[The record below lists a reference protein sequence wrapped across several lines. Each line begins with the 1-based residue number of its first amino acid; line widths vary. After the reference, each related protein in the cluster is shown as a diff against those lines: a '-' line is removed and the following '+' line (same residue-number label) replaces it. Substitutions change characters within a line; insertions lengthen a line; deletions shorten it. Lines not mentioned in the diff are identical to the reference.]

1 LICVK
6 SAVTA
11 ESTQGFITPERRAR
25 ITEALVRVMAR
36 HEERP
41 LGLFWLE
48 RYVELLGLT
57 ANALDTAVLERL
69 ERLRAFAGAS
79 RRTTMEKLDPDNLPD
94 PYPKDPKDWPP
105 GLPKPVYR
113 VMDRGTGL
121 LEIKTLE
128 TALRQIRARKP

>member
-1 LICVK
+1 
-6 SAVTA
+6 
-11 ESTQGFITPERRAR
+11 
-25 ITEALVRVMAR
+25 MAR

-57 ANALDTAVLERL
+57 ANASQAAVLERL

-79 RRTTMEKLDPDNLPD
+79 RRTTVEKLDL
-94 PYPKDPKDWPP
+94 DWP
-105 GLPKPVYR
+105 GDLPKPVYR
-113 VMDRGTGL
+113 VWDTGTGL